1 MQHYPGAGQGKLRGR
16 VFVAKYAE
24 MGWNHLQKS
33 AEFLTVGGRQRS

>member
-1 MQHYPGAGQGKLRGR
+1 MQHYSGAGQGKLRGWAI
-16 VFVAKYAE
+16 VKKTAE